1 MLTDSTGQVDRY
13 LVVNKREVSN
23 TLKTIRRQRRVF
35 GEADR
40 RGRGERRGRQRERQG
55 QQVAHAV
62 AQGLPAV
69 KRGQNVNFT
78 LQALPLI

>member
-1 MLTDSTGQVDRY
+1 MVS
-13 LVVNKREVSN
+13 KRDVSN
-23 TLKTIRRQRRVF
+23 PLKTIHRQRRVL

-40 RGRGERRGRQRERQG
+40 RGRGERRGRQRERKG

-69 KRGQNVNFT
+69 KRGQNV
-78 LQALPLI
+78 